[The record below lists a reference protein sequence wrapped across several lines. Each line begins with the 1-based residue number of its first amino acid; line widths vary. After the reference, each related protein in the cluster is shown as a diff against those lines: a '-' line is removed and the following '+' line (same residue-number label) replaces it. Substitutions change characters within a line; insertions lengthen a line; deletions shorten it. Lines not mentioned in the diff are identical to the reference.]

1 MDKTIKNILDR
12 YCPKSDKLKALE
24 SLQQDI
30 IFAKGVLEGKF
41 RRCPHCDDYY
51 LVKSFQVTSR
61 NEDVQVCTYEDPI
74 NSGGNEYSVQKMHRK
89 YSICPKGHEFLDG
102 DELC

>member
-1 MDKTIKNILDR
+1 MEKIIKDILDR
-12 YCPKSDKLKALE
+12 YCPKSDKIKALE
-24 SLQQDI
+24 NLQQDI

-41 RRCPHCDDYY
+41 RKCPHCDDYY
-51 LVKSFQVTSR
+51 LVKSFQLTSR
-61 NEDVQVCTYEDPI
+61 NESD
-74 NSGGNEYSVQKMHRK
+74 NEHETSKMLRK